1 MEGLGGAAAVRG
13 GADSHRDLRRARR
26 LRHGRNVGS
35 PRGPTTAR
43 SGRRPPTPPSATPRP
58 ERRSTAP
65 RPTAP
70 PAPPATTPRAPPP
83 RSEPGRPVPRRET
96 APPAPAPAT
105 PPVPARWHRTDA
117 SAGAV
122 PQWPASP
129 ARCSPEARLTSSRL
143 RTASGIA
150 SGSVAVTIH
159 RTADRSKGTRTYW
172 SRNVRQRFGSRTSS
186 SASAASGPARSMA
199 SRTKTG
205 FLTPASR
212 RPPRM
217 HPGAASSRPRIRRGV
232 SSSPS
237 VTCTVRPSAPAAAT
251 ASDVLP
257 VPPGPARHAM
267 RTGARSVRGHTSSA
281 DPASSPPP
289 LRGGASTVRRPP
301 VRRLAASTSTRRLLT
316 RSRPPWLRSSACRR
330 WTGSNR
336 AGACVRHGRATAI
349 AVRSSAF
356 STASLPDASACWRAR
371 RSIAWTTAGSTPPAR
386 AASTR
391 STRGPGATSA
401 RTAPS
406 SLGLAV
412 PRRGHGHAGRAADSG
427 CRRAAGSREDH
438 RTRGPPAG
446 GVPTTGAASTDARGD
461 WMSRAPTQR

>member
-1 MEGLGGAAAVRG
+1 
-13 GADSHRDLRRARR
+13 
-26 LRHGRNVGS
+26 
-35 PRGPTTAR
+35 
-43 SGRRPPTPPSATPRP
+43 
-58 ERRSTAP
+58 
-65 RPTAP
+65 
-70 PAPPATTPRAPPP
+70 
-83 RSEPGRPVPRRET
+83 
-96 APPAPAPAT
+96 
-105 PPVPARWHRTDA
+105 
-117 SAGAV
+117 
-122 PQWPASP
+122 
-129 ARCSPEARLTSSRL
+129 
-143 RTASGIA
+143 
-150 SGSVAVTIH
+150 
-159 RTADRSKGTRTYW
+159 
-172 SRNVRQRFGSRTSS
+172 
-186 SASAASGPARSMA
+186 
-199 SRTKTG
+199 
-205 FLTPASR
+205 
-212 RPPRM
+212 M
-217 HPGAASSRPRIRRGV
+217 HPGASSSRPRIRRGV

-406 SLGLAV
+406 SSGSPSPGEGTATLGELLTAV
-412 PRRGHGHAGRAADSG
+412 AGARPGRAKITA
-427 CRRAAGSREDH
+427 RAARQ
-438 RTRGPPAG
+438 RAACPPQVQRRRMPVA
-446 GVPTTGAASTDARGD
+446 TGCLARRRSVD
-461 WMSRAPTQR
+461 RVERQRHLDQLLSHHWDVS